1 MRCEVKEPKILM
13 EWSVETVLKSLGAV
27 AKKKTGFIFV
37 LGFTIDQTKNEL
49 RLVDIVIP
57 EQQFTTVPAAT
68 KDDLKNYFGYSFTA
82 NDGKI
87 INYIGVGK
95 ALSYSSSV
103 KFTEYESKQLA
114 KLHNNDDTWVAV
126 QVNSDGDYCFDV
138 CYPQYKIVFDS
149 AKVIINSS
157 NNQEVIDILIQE
169 YEKNV
174 KKVTTAGY
182 SSGYSCSGS
191 YSSGYT
197 SGTSRTSE
205 RPEPDLKAPRT
216 KSELVTSGKNI
227 SWLLD

>member
-13 EWSVETVLKSLGAV
+13 ERNVETVLKSLGAV
-27 AKKKTGFIFV
+27 AKKKTSFIFV
-37 LGFTIDQTKNEL
+37 LGFTIDQAKNEL

-68 KDDLKNYFGYSFTA
+68 KDDLKNYFGYSFTSK
-82 NDGKI
+82 DGKI

-114 KLHNNDDTWVAV
+114 NLHNNDDTWVAV
-126 QVNSDGDYCFDV
+126 QVNGDGEYCFDV

-149 AKVIINSS
+149 AKVFINSS
-157 NNQEVIDILIQE
+157 DNKEVVDILIKE
-169 YEKNV
+169 YERNV
-174 KKVTTAGY
+174 KKVTTAGH
-182 SSGYSCSGS
+182 SSGYSYSGG

>member
-13 EWSVETVLKSLGAV
+13 ERNVETVLKSLGAV
-27 AKKKTGFIFV
+27 AKKKTSFVFV

-57 EQQFTTVPAAT
+57 EQKFTTVPAAT

-82 NDGKI
+82 KDGKI

-114 KLHNNDDTWVAV
+114 NLHNNDDTWVAV

-174 KKVTTAGY
+174 KKATTAGY
-182 SSGYSCSGS
+182 SSGYSYAGG